1 MQDAYMSNTTQLTM
15 EHTMTQIN
23 EHRDKNPT
31 PAPGADDSD
40 REQLEVRSRWF
51 SVRLDAI
58 NGYTLAAMAMIL
70 TAMIIIVAL
79 LVPQ

>member
-1 MQDAYMSNTTQLTM
+1 
-15 EHTMTQIN
+15 MTQIN
-23 EHRDKNPT
+23 EHLDKNPA

-70 TAMIIIVAL
+70 TTMIIIVAL
-79 LVPQ
+79 LVPV

>member
-1 MQDAYMSNTTQLTM
+1 MNNDNKPLNDP
-15 EHTMTQIN
+15 EVN
-23 EHRDKNPT
+23 
-31 PAPGADDSD
+31 D
-40 REQLEVRSRWF
+40 REQLEVRSKWF

-79 LVPQ
+79 LVPA

>member
-1 MQDAYMSNTTQLTM
+1 MSNDVKQL
-15 EHTMTQIN
+15 
-23 EHRDKNPT
+23 DKNPEVN
-31 PAPGADDSD
+31 DK
-40 REQLEVRSRWF
+40 EQLEVRSKWF